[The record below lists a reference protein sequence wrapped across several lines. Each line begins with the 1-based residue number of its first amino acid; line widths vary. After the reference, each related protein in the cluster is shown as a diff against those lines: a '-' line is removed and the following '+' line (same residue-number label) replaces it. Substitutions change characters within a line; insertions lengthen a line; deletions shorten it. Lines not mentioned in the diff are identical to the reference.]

1 MGSKRMSQTY
11 DAMCSACDCTPY
23 TCGDSSRLEQ
33 KQNPPISC
41 VVVALN
47 MTCDMWPNGVRTS
60 TDMTRFARLI
70 VGPLADLVNV
80 SNTKLPETMDD
91 CFLYVSRGGC
101 GPGTRL
107 APLESCVPDMMD
119 ELRLHAQ
126 VNNNFYNPEV
136 AYQTG
141 DAGKESWYESAQ
153 LSRSRCTCKINFG
166 GEGKSKTRQN
176 LNPDCQTW
184 ATGRYFE
191 EQFLSALQ
199 QNSGQ
204 SSVGNNNV
212 YMSKAFH
219 VLLNRNKHSDN
230 HRIAFHSDDSRSY
243 VADDP
248 ITGMSWGATG
258 VLLIMTKE
266 RGNKT
271 VKVLVSRPGDVY
283 ICGGNFQQKLLHAV
297 PPIRDWPNI
306 LERYRLEM
314 ERDDILAMEE
324 ELRLCEQ
331 QSDRIRYHIN
341 VRWHTNH
348 QKTCTP
354 TWRPDVA
361 VPEVDTSRTPS
372 VAQVVQRLSMQRGGQ
387 TVSVMQPA
395 HVFRIGTERPI
406 TSAGAVQVPRSR
418 PPWDAAPVV
427 EPFIGDT
434 QGPWEPQV
442 EPSVGDTRSEQ
453 SFADSH
459 VAPTEAK
466 PVLTASV
473 QLQTDEDMAKLQRLR
488 DAGRDCTVVMAECFG
503 KAHFLFSVLRICH
516 LAACEHQSVV
526 EQQSLDQCD
535 AFLKVMQSNLQV
547 FEELLEEFDVGADM
561 YDGLIQQ
568 VTSTLHGVQSA
579 LCDRQCLQAALHRL
593 KPYGCS
599 MHETRVGITD
609 YQIKNQNFLRKHT
622 ISHLDCAVLMDNMDI
637 ECLVQYGDIV
647 WQMPAAWELTVTH
660 ADGKSEQL
668 TIAEKE
674 MLYVGFLDI
683 GLLADRDMHRMH
695 LRADSNKKHLRQD
708 GTELAKHLKEFI
720 CRCAEHVRLLDYKR
734 ASLECAAD
742 SPVHGYKM
750 HVWAAPHQVR
760 LDYLA
765 AKAKANQQKRE
776 QIADTRQW
784 NGWNASGWSDASG
797 WRGSWNWSHN
807 GWHGAWSQS

>member
-258 VLLIMTKE
+258 VLLIMTKK
-266 RGNKT
+266 RSNKT

-283 ICGGNFQQKLLHAV
+283 ICGGNFQQKLMHAV
-297 PPIRDWPNI
+297 PPISDWQNI
-306 LERYRLEM
+306 LQRYGAEM
-314 ERDDILAMEE
+314 EPDDISAMEQ
-324 ELRLCEQ
+324 ELRLWQ
-331 QSDRIRYHIN
+331 QQPDRTRYHIN

-348 QKTCTP
+348 QKTCTA

-361 VPEVDTSRTPS
+361 VPEVDTSRMPS
-372 VAQVVQRLSMQRGGQ
+372 VAQVVQRLSMQGGGR

-406 TSAGAVQVPRSR
+406 TQAGAVQVPSAR
-418 PPWDAAPVV
+418 A
-427 EPFIGDT
+427 
-434 QGPWEPQV
+434 PWEPQV
-442 EPSVGDTRSEQ
+442 EPCVGDTRSLQ
-453 SFADSH
+453 SFAGSH

-466 PVLTASV
+466 HVPTASV
-473 QLQTDEDMAKLQRLR
+473 QLQTDEDMAKLQRLQ
-488 DAGRDCTVVMAECFG
+488 DAGRDFTVVMAGCFSNV
-503 KAHFLFSVLRICH
+503 HFLFSVLRICH
-516 LAACEHQSVV
+516 LAACEHQSAV
-526 EQQSLDQCD
+526 EQQSLDQCVD
-535 AFLKVMQSNLQV
+535 FLKVMQSNLQL
-547 FEELLEEFDVGADM
+547 FAELLEEFDVGAD
-561 YDGLIQQ
+561 IQRA
-568 VTSTLHGVQSA
+568 TSTLHGVQSA
-579 LCDRQCLQAALHRL
+579 LCDRQCLQDALHRL
-593 KPYGCS
+593 NPYGCS
-599 MHETRVGITD
+599 MYETRVGIAD
-609 YQIKNQNFLRKHT
+609 VQIKNQCSLRKYT
-622 ISHLDCAVLMDNMDI
+622 ISHLDCAILMDNMDI
-637 ECLVQYGDIV
+637 NSLVRHGDIV

-734 ASLECAAD
+734 ASLDRAAD